1 MSKTVVDKETAE
13 RDFDSF
19 IEKMDIDIE
28 MSDEDKKSFDEQ
40 KDKIVKAIQQGSL
53 VVEENGEMTFTPQRS
68 KDKDPIRFY
77 EPTGATLSAMDTRKK
92 DEDVSKTYAAM
103 ADMTHTS
110 ASTFSKMAI
119 KDVKLCMVIFTL
131 FLG

>member
-1 MSKTVVDKETAE
+1 MSVVDKETAE

-19 IEKMDIDIE
+19 IEKMDIDVE
-28 MSDEDKKSFDEQ
+28 MSEEDKETFDEQ
-40 KDKIVKAIQQGSL
+40 KDKMVKAIQKGSL
-53 VVEENGEMTFTPQRS
+53 VVEENGELTFIPQRS
-68 KDKDPIRFY
+68 KDKDPITFY

-92 DEDVSKTYAAM
+92 DENVKKTYAAM

-110 ASTFSKMAI
+110 ASTFSKMSI
-119 KDVKLCMVIFTL
+119 SDVKVCMAIFTL